1 MSLVSSDFE
10 QIFCNDEEP
19 ERLTACDLIGAAGMQ
34 SLLRTESRIAVV
46 EGRETYGMK
55 E

>member
-19 ERLTACDLIGAAGMQ
+19 ERLTACDLKGAAGML
-34 SLLRTESRIAVV
+34 SLFRIESRVAVV
-46 EGRETYGMK
+46 EGR
-55 E
+55 